1 LKPIGLNLVLE
12 PHGMSLSSQSDASSA
27 SQPRALSLE
36 PLASG
41 TRITLRVL
49 FAVLL
54 LVTGAAKLLD
64 MAGFYQIVRSYQSL
78 PDLAVPT
85 ASWVLAL
92 GEVVMAAWLLARFRP
107 RLAALTVVLLH
118 LMYLGW
124 LLMALLRGLEI
135 SNCGCFGVFWAR
147 PLSWYSP
154 LEDLALVG
162 LAILYWRLLP
172 QGEATR

>member
-1 LKPIGLNLVLE
+1 
-12 PHGMSLSSQSDASSA
+12 MSLFSQSDVPSPAR
-27 SQPRALSLE
+27 PRAVSLE
-36 PLASG
+36 PLANG

-54 LVTGAAKLLD
+54 LVTGVAKLLD
-64 MAGFYQIVRSYQSL
+64 MAGFYEVVRTYRSL
-78 PDLAVPT
+78 PDFVVPP
-85 ASWVLAL
+85 AAWVLAL
-92 GEVVMAAWLLARFRP
+92 GEVILAAWLLARFRP

-124 LLMALLRGLEI
+124 LLVALLRGLEI

-147 PLSWYSP
+147 PLTWYSP

-162 LAILYWRLLP
+162 FAILYWRLLP
-172 QGEATR
+172 QQEVS